1 MPKEIADYVHRIGRT
16 GRCGKTGIATTFI
29 NKHSPEEVLLDL
41 KYLLI
46 EAKQRL
52 PLVLQ
57 TITGPDDAIVE
68 VRRVF
73 ASLSRQPLQLLLLVV
88 MTTTSLTLFSLPHT
102 HTHTHTHAGGRTTW
116 MYVLRRFG
124 SSHQRVSEDGVARA
138 SIGSER
144 QSRVFARIELINVAC
159 FFLWKCFFEG
169 FYYFFCN

>member
-102 HTHTHTHAGGRTTW
+102 HTHTHTRWRADNVDVRFAAVWVIASTSVRRWSRT
-116 MYVLRRFG
+116 
-124 SSHQRVSEDGVARA
+124 RVNWVRTPIA
-138 SIGSER
+138 SFCANRINKR
-144 QSRVFARIELINVAC
+144 CVF
-159 FFLWKCFFEG
+159 FFVEMFF
-169 FYYFFCN
+169 

>member
-73 ASLSRQPLQLLLLVV
+73 VSLSRQLLQLWLLVA
-88 MTTTSLTLFSLPHT
+88 MTTNSLTHSLTLFSLP
-102 HTHTHTHAGGRTTW
+102 HTHTHAGGRTTW

-144 QSRVFARIELINVAC
+144 QSRVFARIELINVVFL
-159 FFLWKCFFEG
+159 FFLWKCFF
-169 FYYFFCN
+169 